1 MTLDYRPGGRRR
13 LDHVLDP
20 AFSDD
25 LSSLDDQV
33 LRARRDDAQQEEAD
47 LSYVRRLLQGRL
59 DLLDAERA
67 HRSGELP
74 APGRGAA
81 RSDAELAQA
90 LSRILADETR
100 TTRGIGRFLS
110 VEPSRIGE
118 HRREAELAVADV
130 RTSAPGELSDAELTE
145 IIDHLRG
152 IEQRLS
158 TTRRRV
164 QQVESQLTEEL
175 GRRLRVG

>member
-20 AFSDD
+20 AFAED
-25 LSSLDDQV
+25 LTSLEEAD
-33 LRARRDDAQQEEAD
+33 LRSRRDDAQQEEAD

-59 DLLDAERA
+59 DLLEAERA
-67 HRSGELP
+67 HRTGERP

-81 RSDAELAQA
+81 HSDAELAEA
-90 LSRILADETR
+90 LSRVLTDDSR
-100 TTRGIGRFLS
+100 STRGIGRFLS

-130 RTSAPGELSDAELTE
+130 RTSAPGELTDEGLVDVITK
-145 IIDHLRG
+145 LRG
-152 IEQRLS
+152 IEGRLS

-164 QQVESQLTEEL
+164 QQVEGRLTEEL
-175 GRRLRVG
+175 SRRLRVG

>member
-20 AFSDD
+20 AFCDE
-25 LSSLDDQV
+25 LSELDEAL

-59 DLLDAERA
+59 DLLEAERA
-67 HRSGELP
+67 HRTGERP
-74 APGRGAA
+74 SPGRGSA
-81 RSDAELAQA
+81 RSDAELAEA
-90 LSRILADETR
+90 LSRILADDTR
-100 TTRGIGRFLS
+100 STRGIGRFLS
-110 VEPSRIGE
+110 VEPSRVGE

-130 RTSAPGELSDAELTE
+130 RTSSPGELSDASLAET
-145 IIDHLRG
+145 IDHLRG

-164 QQVESQLTEEL
+164 QQVESRLTEEL
-175 GRRLRVG
+175 GRRLRLG